1 MKYRQ
6 TVWLV
11 ALMAVATL
19 DAAGSGVKLVDAV
32 KQGNRAAVR
41 TLELVYGTVGDAAET
56 ATDLEGVRVGI
67 AVE

>member
-1 MKYRQ
+1 MPEIAA
-6 TVWLV
+6 TVERMQ
-11 ALMAVATL
+11 A
-19 DAAGSGVKLVDAV
+19 SI
-32 KQGNRAAVR
+32 RAAVR